1 MSFRRSTHFSLVPA
15 AVCIGLLAAG
25 GCVAGGA
32 KLVEPSTV
40 QSVTINPASVTAV
53 VGGPAQ
59 PVAATVDV
67 SATASP
73 AVTWTS
79 SDSSVARVAAGGDSA
94 LVTGLKAGTATITA
108 TSAADSGKHGDATV
122 QVVNPSPATVAI
134 SAPASSIAV
143 SATTQA
149 VAIVRDAAGHAM
161 SGAPVTWI
169 SANPHV
175 ATVSGSG
182 LITGATAGTTSI
194 TAASGNAASNALEL
208 TVRATKKGPH

>member
-1 MSFRRSTHFSLVPA
+1 MNAGQSNHFNLAPLAGYV
-15 AVCIGLLAAG
+15 GLLAVC
-25 GCVAGGA
+25 GCVVGGA
-32 KLVEPSTV
+32 TLVEPSTV
-40 QSVTINPASVTAV
+40 HSVSITPASIAAV

-79 SDSSVARVAAGGDSA
+79 SDSSIASVAPNGDSA

-108 TSAADSGKHGDATV
+108 TSTADSGKHGDATV
-122 QVVNPSPATVAI
+122 EVVNPSPATVAI

-149 VAIVRDAAGHAM
+149 VAVVRDAAGHAM

-169 SANPHV
+169 STNPHV
-175 ATVSGSG
+175 ATVSGAG
-182 LITGATAGTTSI
+182 LITGATAGTTNI